1 MKKFADDRSFLPSVC
16 CFFHQ
21 LLKFECIAAVVNIAI
36 QQFECSI
43 VT

>member
-1 MKKFADDRSFLPSVC
+1 
-16 CFFHQ
+16 
-21 LLKFECIAAVVNIAI
+21 LLKFECIAAVWNVAV